1 MAQSQTRSNDSSAR
15 DLVVQ
20 PARLPMPAEA
30 APYGCD
36 PGRWKAL
43 VDSVFPSAKTVNG
56 VMLALQYC
64 KDRKLDI
71 MKKPVHIVPMW
82 NSALGREVET
92 VWPGINEYRTTAS
105 RTGQW
110 AGNDE
115 CKFGPIRTE
124 GFKEKATRGRGQNS
138 YVAEA
143 ECAPFAFPEW
153 ARVTVYKIMGGQRV
167 PFVGPKVYFKEIFS
181 GEKGLRVPNE
191 KWRTSPRQMLEKC
204 AEAAALRRAFPEELG
219 NDYTAEEMAGK
230 EYAGD
235 PIQARRD
242 EFTDQS
248 VAPEAKPVRHED
260 KPEWE
265 QKGIPKEC
273 WDEIERLQP
282 SIDDPGSTP
291 AGLRKGKEAFVDKFA
306 QDWPDAA
313 LDELELRFDTAIG
326 KFEED
331 DGGSNQQGSEED
343 DEQTTN

>member
-1 MAQSQTRSNDSSAR
+1 MSRQQQDSSTALTVQPPRLPFPANDVR
-15 DLVVQ
+15 DLKVTEGQ
-20 PARLPMPAEA
+20 
-30 APYGCD
+30 
-36 PGRWKAL
+36 WKAL
-43 VDSVFPSAKTVNG
+43 VDAIYPSAKTVDG
-56 VMLALQYC
+56 VVLALRYC
-64 KDRKLDI
+64 QSRGLDPF
-71 MKKPVHIVPMW
+71 KRAVHVVPMW

-92 VWPGINEYRTTAS
+92 VWPGINELRTTAS
-105 RTGQW
+105 RTTSW

-115 CKFGPIRTE
+115 CLFGPTLKR
-124 GFKEKATRGRGQNS
+124 GFKDSAQRGREGNK
-138 YVAEA
+138 YIERG
-143 ECAPFAFPEW
+143 ECAAFDFPEW
-153 ARVTVYKIMGGQRV
+153 AQITVYRIIAGQRV
-167 PFVGPKVYFKEIFS
+167 PFVGPKVRFIEMFS
-181 GEKGLRVPNE
+181 GEKGLRVPNA
-191 KWRTSPRQMLEKC
+191 KWRSSPFQMLEKC